1 MRRDGLPVF
10 GILAVK
16 LLASCINNGCDNSRP
31 YTLAMIGKSRVGLG
45 EIERGNRDS
54 PEADGQFAREV
65 GLKPKGFC
73 PVDDIANADL
83 LGHAHGAGIARKRKR
98 LRKPQLALVI
108 VFVIGRFPDFVGVR
122 IYINKRRIQ
131 NRR

>member
-1 MRRDGLPVF
+1 MASSRGKLGSSPGL
-10 GILAVK
+10 
-16 LLASCINNGCDNSRP
+16 
-31 YTLAMIGKSRVGLG
+31 
-45 EIERGNRDS
+45 
-54 PEADGQFAREV
+54 
-65 GLKPKGFC
+65 C

-122 IYINKRRIQ
+122 IYINKRGASRTVDDGVKPKSRGCGID
-131 NRR
+131 NGLEVEPAGAWPA